1 MKGNMWS
8 WTEFWVRTKNV
19 IISTTFFQNS
29 SGDGYISPI
38 IYTHENIQNKV
49 DHEQVIVEVE

>member
-49 DHEQVIVEVE
+49 DHE